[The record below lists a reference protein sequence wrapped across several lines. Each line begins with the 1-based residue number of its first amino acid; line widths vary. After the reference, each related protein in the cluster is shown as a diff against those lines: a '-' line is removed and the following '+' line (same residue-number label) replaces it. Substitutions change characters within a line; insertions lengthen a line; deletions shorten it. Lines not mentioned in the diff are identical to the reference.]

1 METNQT
7 LALSALDQYNILAFG
22 TPIEN
27 VPYFLVRLDEA
38 VAADRLRNAVEG
50 TLRGWPR
57 FQTRLCLGKTPEI
70 GRAHV

>member
-7 LALSALDQYNILAFG
+7 SALSALDQYNILAFG

-27 VPYFLVRLDEA
+27 VPYFLVRLDES
-38 VAADRLRNAVEG
+38 VAEERLRNAVEG

-57 FQTRLCLGKTPEI
+57 FQTRLCL
-70 GRAHV
+70 